1 MLLLCDYKD
10 RNHAIRYADSLELQ
24 KNSQTAPSYC
34 LSVTIR
40 QINQDVQYYDSA
52 HRITMLNITTAKAES
67 ELRAAKM
74 MVIKPN
80 AKVSLDC
87 RTSVSSTSV
96 WLTGISSRE
105 SLIIF

>member
-24 KNSQTAPSYC
+24 KNPQTTPSYG
-34 LSVTIR
+34 LSVTIC
-40 QINQDVQYYDSA
+40 QVNQDVQHYGSA
-52 HRITMLNITTAKAES
+52 HRMTMLSITTAKAES

-74 MVIKPN
+74 MVINPN
-80 AKVSLDC
+80 ANVSLDC

-96 WLTGISSRE
+96 
-105 SLIIF
+105 